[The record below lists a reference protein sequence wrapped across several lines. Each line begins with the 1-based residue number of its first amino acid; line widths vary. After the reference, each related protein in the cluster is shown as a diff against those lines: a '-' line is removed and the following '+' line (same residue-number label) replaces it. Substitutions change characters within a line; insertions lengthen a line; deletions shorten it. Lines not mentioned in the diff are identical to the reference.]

1 MLGKLN
7 QWLEPTVGRF
17 FLWAIAPIFAARIF
31 IFPLSLPLVA
41 YLIFTNNYTST
52 DVQLFF
58 AFFILTTLGLS
69 LGFHR
74 QASHKSFQP
83 HPAIRFLFL
92 ALGSM
97 AFQAPVTYWVTTHL
111 KHHAFSDRNQ
121 DPHSPVEKGF
131 WHGHYGWTMSY
142 DREQAN
148 DQYKRFIERDQMLM
162 FFQHSYLLWLVLA
175 AEICFLVGS
184 WSGVLWGFVLATLVS
199 DHLTRFIN
207 SWGHMHGSTPF
218 KTNDN
223 SRNNWWLALITYGD
237 GWHNNHHAFPRSAF
251 HGLRWYEID
260 ISGYIIRSLEAIG
273 LATKV
278 VHISPEDI
286 DKKLVKNTYSE
297 TIPENS
303 EA

>member
-1 MLGKLN
+1 MLKKIN
-7 QWLEPTVGRF
+7 HWLEPTTGKF
-17 FLWAIAPIFAARIF
+17 FMWAIAPIFAARIF
-31 IFPLSLPLVA
+31 LFPLSLPLVL
-41 YLIFTNNYTST
+41 YLVFTGNYKLI

-58 AFFILTTLGLS
+58 GFLILTTLGLS

-148 DQYKRFIERDQMLM
+148 EQYKRFIEHDHMLM
-162 FFQHSYLLWLVLA
+162 FFQHSYLLWLLLA
-175 AEICFLVGS
+175 AAICFILGG
-184 WSGVLWGFVLATLVS
+184 WSGLLWGFVLATLVS

-207 SWGHMHGSTPF
+207 SWGHLHGNSPF

-223 SRNNWWLALITYGD
+223 SRNNWWLALVTYGD

-260 ISGYIIRSLEAIG
+260 ISGYIIYGLEALG
-273 LATKV
+273 LAKNV
-278 VHISPEDI
+278 VRIPQSEI
-286 DKKLVKNTYSE
+286 NKKLIRHGKDNN
-297 TIPENS
+297 INGNIG
-303 EA
+303 A